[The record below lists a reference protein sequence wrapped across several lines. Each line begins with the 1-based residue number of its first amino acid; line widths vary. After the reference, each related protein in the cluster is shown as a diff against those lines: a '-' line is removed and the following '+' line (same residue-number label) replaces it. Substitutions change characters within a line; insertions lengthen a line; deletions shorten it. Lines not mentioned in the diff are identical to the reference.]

1 MYLFNLDKL
10 PGQQS
15 MLFFHLL
22 ARMGIEALVLV
33 SPKIPLASIGYFQN
47 AEEEADLQFC
57 KKANIPV
64 MRREV
69 GGGSTYLDENQIFH
83 QVIIRRDHPAFS
95 RKISENYE
103 RFSFPVIETYRE
115 FGIETSFRPVND
127 ILTKEGKKIT
137 GEGSGD
143 IGDCFVWVGGI
154 LLDFDY
160 QVMSRVLKV
169 PEEKFRDKIYKSM
182 QDNLTTMKKELG
194 EIPPREEI
202 KSVLIEKFEKLFGKL
217 EPANLTPTMI
227 KEMEKLEKEFTSP
240 AFLFKKTPRI
250 PKGVKI
256 REGVE
261 IIYGIHKAKGGLIRA
276 IQEVKKERIKEISL
290 SGDFTLYPKD
300 CLEELEGKL
309 KGEIRKKRWL
319 NSKIDEFYDKE
330 KVQSPGVNSED
341 FLKAMKVEE

>member
-1 MYLFNLDKL
+1 MYLFNLDQL

-83 QVIIRRDHPAFS
+83 QVIIRRDHPLFS

-103 RFSFPVIETYRE
+103 RFSLPVVETYRE

-217 EPANLTPTMI
+217 EPANLTPPMI

-309 KGEIRKKRWL
+309 KREIRKKSWL
-319 NSKIDEFYDKE
+319 NSKIDEFYDQE

>member
-83 QVIIRRDHPAFS
+83 QVIIRRDNPAFS

-217 EPANLTPTMI
+217 EPAKLTPTMI

-240 AFLFKKTPRI
+240 GFLFKKTPKI

-276 IQEVKKERIKEISL
+276 IQEVKEERIKEISL

-309 KGEIRKKRWL
+309 KGEIRKKRGL
-319 NSKIDEFYDKE
+319 NSKIDEFYDQE

>member
-83 QVIIRRDHPAFS
+83 QVIIRRDHPLFS

-103 RFSFPVIETYRE
+103 RFSLPVVETYRE
-115 FGIETSFRPVND
+115 FGIETNFRPVND

-227 KEMEKLEKEFTSP
+227 KEMEKLEKEFISP

-250 PKGVKI
+250 SKGVKI

-300 CLEELEGKL
+300 CLEELEEKL
-309 KGEIRKKRWL
+309 KGEVRKKRWL

-341 FLKAMKVEE
+341 FLKAMKMEE